1 MKGAGSEKKRHSNI
15 WFWSY
20 IMKRR
25 LQAPQRIAVAPRV
38 LLVQKVKCAL
48 GSQHSLPSRPG
59 LLHCESGCLE
69 ERARQG
75 DPGGWEG
82 DWRTLGEVK
91 REGATSR
98 TPTRVPGRQQ
108 RLDIALGVRWNWV
121 QSQFATCQR
130 MTLDGGAPGAGQ
142 DRALLWVLVGTELKN
157 DNTTD

>member
-1 MKGAGSEKKRHSNI
+1 MVLELHHEEETPGSATDSRGPEGAAGAESQVRTGEPAQ
-15 WFWSY
+15 FA
-20 IMKRR
+20 
-25 LQAPQRIAVAPRV
+25 LQAR
-38 LLVQKVKCAL
+38 
-48 GSQHSLPSRPG
+48 

-91 REGATSR
+91 RKGATSR

-142 DRALLWVLVGTELKN
+142 DRALFWVLVGTELKN